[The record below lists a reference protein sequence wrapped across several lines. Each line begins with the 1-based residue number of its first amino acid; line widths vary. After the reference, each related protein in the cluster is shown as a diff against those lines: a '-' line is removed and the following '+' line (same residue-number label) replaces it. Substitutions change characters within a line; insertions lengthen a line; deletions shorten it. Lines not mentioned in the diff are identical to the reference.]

1 VSEATLTVQIREQQ
15 GKGVARK
22 LRAVGRIPAV
32 FYGRGTPSQSLSLD
46 AAALER
52 AIQKSEAG
60 MNTLFDLNVE
70 KGDLGAKVVLV
81 KEIQREP
88 VGGAP
93 LHADLYEV
101 DLSKTIEV
109 SVPIHILGTA
119 TGVSLDGGILD
130 VQLRDLDV
138 ECLPRAIPDEL
149 QLDVSALGLGD
160 SLHVRDIALP
170 EGVTLRDDPDVSVVS
185 VVTPQKEEEPVVE
198 AVEGEEL
205 TAEGEA
211 PAGGEGAT
219 PAEGEKPAEGGAK
232 EGD

>member
-46 AAALER
+46 VAALER

-130 VQLRDLDV
+130 VQLRELDV

>member
-1 VSEATLTVQIREQQ
+1 MSEATLTVQIREQH

-22 LRAVGRIPAV
+22 LRAKGRIPAV
-32 FYGRGTPSQSLSLD
+32 LYGRGIPSQSLTLD
-46 AAALER
+46 AEGLDR
-52 AIQKSEAG
+52 AIQRSEAG
-60 MNTLFDLNVE
+60 MNTLFDLDVE
-70 KGDLGAKVVLV
+70 KGDLRAKVVLV

-101 DLSKTIEV
+101 DLSETIEV
-109 SVPIHILGTA
+109 SVPIHIQGTA

-130 VQLRDLDV
+130 VQLRELDV

-149 QLDVSALGLGD
+149 TLDVSALGLGD
-160 SLHVRDIALP
+160 TLHVRDIALP
-170 EGVTLRDDPDVSVVS
+170 EGVTLRDDPDISVVS
-185 VVTPQKEEEPVVE
+185 VVTPQKEEEPVVA

-205 TAEGEA
+205 EAEGEA
-211 PAGGEGAT
+211 PAEGEAAK

>member
-1 VSEATLTVQIREQQ
+1 M
-15 GKGVARK
+15 ARK

-60 MNTLFDLNVE
+60 MNTLIDLNVE

-81 KEIQREP
+81 KEIQRDP